1 MGKKDPRV
9 DVYIAKS
16 HDFAKPILEHLRALV
31 HKACPDVEETIKW
44 GFASFDYKGPYCS
57 MAAFKQ
63 HCVFGFWK
71 AALMKDPVLMSNAKS
86 ETAMGHIG
94 RITSLKDL
102 PSDKVLIS
110 YLKEA
115 AKLNDG
121 GIKLPKK
128 KVSPEN
134 KILVVPSYFTKELK
148 KNKKAFETF
157 NKFSYSHKKE
167 YVEWITEAKTE
178 ETRNK
183 RIATAIEWLS
193 EGKSRNWKYIKNVI
207 IGKLK

>member
-9 DVYIAKS
+9 DAYISKS
-16 HDFAKPILEHLRALV
+16 QEFAKPILKHLRELV

-44 GFASFDYKGPYCS
+44 GFASFNYKGPFCS

-86 ETAMGHIG
+86 EAAMGHMG

-102 PSDKVLIS
+102 PSDKILIS

-115 AKLNDG
+115 AKLNADG
-121 GIKLPKK
+121 VKLPKK
-128 KVSPEN
+128 KNSPG
-134 KILVVPSYFTKELK
+134 KKVIVVPNYFSKELK
-148 KNKKAFETF
+148 KNQPANETF
-157 NKFSYSHKKE
+157 NNFSYSHKKE

-183 RIATAIEWLS
+183 RIAKTLEWLA
-193 EGKSRNWKYIKNVI
+193 EGKARNWKYEKR
-207 IGKLK
+207 